1 METINKTKRHP
12 VELEKIC
19 ANEETHKGLISKYT
33 NSTYSSISK
42 QNKEPNKKWVD
53 DLNRHFFKEDIQMAK
68 KHMKRCSSSLTIRAI
83 QIKTTR
89 RNLLEEVRVAIVKK
103 STNREWRG
111 CGPKGTLFHS

>member
-12 VELEKIC
+12 VELEKIF
-19 ANEETHKGLISKYT
+19 ANEATHKGLISKYT

-68 KHMKRCSSSLTIRAI
+68 KHMKRCSSSLTIRKI
-83 QIKTTR
+83 QINTTM
-89 RNLLEEVRVAIVKK
+89 RNLLEEVRVAIVRKIYK
-103 STNREWRG
+103 
-111 CGPKGTLFHS
+111 